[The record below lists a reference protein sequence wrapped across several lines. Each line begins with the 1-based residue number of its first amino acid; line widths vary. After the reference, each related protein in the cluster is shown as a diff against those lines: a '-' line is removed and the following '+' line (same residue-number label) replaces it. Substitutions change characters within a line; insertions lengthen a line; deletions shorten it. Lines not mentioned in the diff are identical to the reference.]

1 MTEQKL
7 PPGDPRGTGASGRPI
22 PEQAAREPV
31 TTPDV
36 TKPAV
41 PEQAVA
47 PAEETL
53 VPAEETLTP
62 AEETLAPTEE
72 GVAPVEEAAPER
84 PRRWL
89 HRRRPRRQTAFR
101 RWRKTRPFWGGLFT
115 MLGGLEIAAIT
126 AASYEL
132 LFVSKSVGFAIAV
145 GAAIAAMGLTMW
157 LSPVLSKLLGLL
169 TLVAAL
175 LSFVTSNLGGFLLG
189 MLLAIL
195 GGGLSFAWE
204 PGRAPEQPASAD
216 EADTEPSA
224 EAAATVPGQ
233 RPPPVTEEFEP
244 LDHFLED

>member
-1 MTEQKL
+1 MTDEQRT
-7 PPGDPRGTGASGRPI
+7 PGETGATTAPGPPI
-22 PEQAAREPV
+22 PEQVVREPASAPDPA
-31 TTPDV
+31 PDV
-36 TKPAV
+36 TRPAV

-47 PAEETL
+47 PVEEALPPAEEPV
-53 VPAEETLTP
+53 VPAEQV
-62 AEETLAPTEE
+62 AEAP
-72 GVAPVEEAAPER
+72 PR
-84 PRRWL
+84 RRWL
-89 HRRRPRRQTAFR
+89 HRRKPRRQTAFR
-101 RWRKTRPFWGGLFT
+101 RWRKTRPFWGGFFT

-189 MLLAIL
+189 MLLSIL

-204 PGRAPEQPASAD
+204 PGRAPEQPNSAD
-216 EADTEPSA
+216 EADTEPPA
-224 EAAATVPGQ
+224 EAAATVPAQ

>member
-1 MTEQKL
+1 MTDEQRT
-7 PPGDPRGTGASGRPI
+7 PGETGATTAPGRPI
-22 PEQAAREPV
+22 PEQGVREPV
-31 TTPDV
+31 SAPGPAPDV
-36 TKPAV
+36 TRPAV

-47 PAEETL
+47 PVEETL
-53 VPAEETLTP
+53 AP
-62 AEETLAPTEE
+62 AEETLAPAEE
-72 GVAPVEEAAPER
+72 TVAPAEEAAPER

-89 HRRRPRRQTAFR
+89 RRRKPRRQTAFR
-101 RWRKTRPFWGGLFT
+101 RWRKTRPFWGGFFT

-157 LSPVLSKLLGLL
+157 LTPVLSKLLGLL

-204 PGRAPEQPASAD
+204 PGRAPEQPVAAD

-224 EAAATVPGQ
+224 DAAATVPGQ

-244 LDHFLED
+244 LDHFLEG